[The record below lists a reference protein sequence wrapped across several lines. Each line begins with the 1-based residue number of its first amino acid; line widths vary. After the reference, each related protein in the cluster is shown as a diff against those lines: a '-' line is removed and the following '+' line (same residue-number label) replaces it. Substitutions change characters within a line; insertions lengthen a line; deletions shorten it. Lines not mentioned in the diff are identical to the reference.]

1 MRHQPAPVMSATLT
15 HSGVTVRDMPETSP
29 DDAVTMAGLRRRDE
43 AMFTALIDAWS
54 PGMLHTA
61 RAFVADQHAAQDVV
75 QETWI
80 AVLRGIDRFRGDSS
94 LRTWAYRILIN
105 QAKTR
110 GVRDAR
116 TIPAGLADDDRGPT
130 VSPDRFRG
138 PGEAYTGHWRSLPAA
153 WPTPEDGALNG
164 EARRHLASALAGLPV
179 RQRTVVTLRDVDGY
193 SSDEVCGLLNI
204 SAANQRVLLHRGR
217 AALRAALE
225 EYLGEGK
232 QA

>member
-1 MRHQPAPVMSATLT
+1 MSPTLT
-15 HSGVTVRDMPETSP
+15 LGRVKVRDVPDTLP
-29 DDAVTMAGLRRRDE
+29 DDAVIVARLRRKDE
-43 AMFTALIDAWS
+43 TMFTVLVDAWT
-54 PGMLHTA
+54 PGLLRAA
-61 RAFVADQHAAQDVV
+61 RAFVADQHTAQDVV

-80 AVLRGIDRFRGDSS
+80 GVLRGIEKFRGESS
-94 LRTWAYRILIN
+94 VRTWTYRILIN
-105 QAKTR
+105 RARTR

-116 TIPAGLADDDRGPT
+116 VVPAGLAGDENGPT

-138 PGEAYTGHWRSLPAA
+138 PDEAYAGHWRSFPAA
-153 WPTPEDGALNG
+153 WPTPEDGALTG
-164 EARRHLASALAGLPV
+164 EARRHLASALTQLPV

-193 SSDEVCGLLNI
+193 SSDEVCELLNI

-225 EYLGEGK
+225 DYLAEEV